1 MKTTRFR
8 IRDYLPWF
16 LVLRVL
22 LSSSF
27 GSFLLTR
34 RRRGSRDLCLLLS
47 HAFCFLRLPHGLLFL
62 LCCSLLFFP
71 LFVLRPLLFFL
82 LSPLLLT
89 LGLFLGC
96 LGRVIFGLLS
106 LVTLLSLLSLL
117 GLLGLFGLFGL
128 LLLLFLLLF
137 LWLVCPTIF
146 GLWLLRLFGFLLG
159 LLRLFLLFF
168 FLRHGS
174 FPRQNLPNGF
184 RRLVSHCSANDMQ
197 TLKKGVGLLRFKS
210 SNNFVGR
217 HINWGA

>member
-137 LWLVCPTIF
+137 FLGRVHN
-146 GLWLLRLFGFLLG
+146 GLGRSRCSLLRDLVRQFLSTSHELLDSCSWHTLLLLAPGSQLSRLPFGRAAHEILALLVHISAFHQELVLRS
-159 LLRLFLLFF
+159 LLP
-168 FLRHGS
+168 HD
-174 FPRQNLPNGF
+174 P
-184 RRLVSHCSANDMQ
+184 
-197 TLKKGVGLLRFKS
+197 
-210 SNNFVGR
+210 
-217 HINWGA
+217 